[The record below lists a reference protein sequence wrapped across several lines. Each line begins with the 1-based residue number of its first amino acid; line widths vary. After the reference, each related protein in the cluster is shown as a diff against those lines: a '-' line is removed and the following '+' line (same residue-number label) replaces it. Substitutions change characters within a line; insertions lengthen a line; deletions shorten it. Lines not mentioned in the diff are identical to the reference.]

1 MTRQSHDQFAKE
13 YLEELLTPLGTIKKS
28 EKVKSEIQE
37 IDVWFEPFS
46 DQNQENLPLGLLGK
60 MAKTQCL
67 IEPFRNLPSEIEIRS
82 CLLKLYA
89 VHGDV
94 VRKAK
99 RENRNIAESELPILW
114 ILTPTFSSR
123 MIAGLGANEI
133 VEDWVKG
140 VYFLPNI
147 LKTAIVAIH
156 QLPVNEDTL
165 WLRVLGKGGT
175 QKRAVE
181 ELTELPENNPFRE
194 NLLEILADWRKNLE
208 LRDNLSKEQE
218 EVIMNL
224 SPAYLQQIEDW
235 KQEGKQE
242 GKLEAE
248 LYFITSLLEGR
259 FGSLDAELSGVVEK
273 IANIPISERTELLL
287 SLGNLS
293 REELLQRLRNEAV

>member
-242 GKLEAE
+242 GQL
-248 LYFITSLLEGR
+248 LLITSLLEGR

-273 IANIPISERTELLL
+273 IAKFPISERAQLLL

-293 REELLQRLRNEAV
+293 REELLQRLGNEEV

>member
-1 MTRQSHDQFAKE
+1 
-13 YLEELLTPLGTIKKS
+13 
-28 EKVKSEIQE
+28 
-37 IDVWFEPFS
+37 
-46 DQNQENLPLGLLGK
+46 
-60 MAKTQCL
+60 
-67 IEPFRNLPSEIEIRS
+67 
-82 CLLKLYA
+82 
-89 VHGDV
+89 
-94 VRKAK
+94 
-99 RENRNIAESELPILW
+99 
-114 ILTPTFSSR
+114 
-123 MIAGLGANEI
+123 MIAGLGATEI
-133 VEDWVKG
+133 LEDWVQG

-208 LRDNLSKEQE
+208 LRDNLSREEE

-235 KQEGKQE
+235 KQEGQ
-242 GKLEAE
+242 
-248 LYFITSLLEGR
+248 LYLITSLLEGR
-259 FGSLDAELSGVVEK
+259 FGSLDAELSGLVEK
-273 IANIPISERTELLL
+273 IAKFPISERTQLLL
-287 SLGNLS
+287 ALGNLS